1 MIELLSLAGYVVAA
15 ALIGALAVFTGW
27 WLRSRQEAAHQVP
40 WPDQPPTGVAGERA
54 SSDQASAAGLPV
66 REQKTFQAGPPV
78 PQLEMAREEFQR
90 RREWL
95 EARFFTLAARSGKPR
110 GLAWSDCRFA
120 DDFVLAREREQ
131 GLIRAFVSVTI
142 RFTAVEGGGMED
154 NPNVGNLR
162 DATAVFS
169 WNGDEWS
176 TDGRAVFNLSPSQ
189 TLERFQLEVME

>member
-1 MIELLSLAGYVVAA
+1 VIEVFSLAGYVVAA
-15 ALIGALAVFTGW
+15 ILVGVLAVYAGW
-27 WLRSRQEAAHQVP
+27 WLRSRQESSHPVP
-40 WPDQPPTGVAGERA
+40 LPDLPSATDPSAG
-54 SSDQASAAGLPV
+54 SSPATPSSSRMLA
-66 REQKTFQAGPPV
+66 REPQTFRAGPPG
-78 PQLEMAREEFQR
+78 PQIELAREEFQR

-110 GLAWSDCRFA
+110 GLAWNDCRFA
-120 DDFVLAREREQ
+120 DDFVLARERDQ
-131 GLIRAFVSVTI
+131 GLLRAFVSVTI

-169 WNGDEWS
+169 WNGEEWS